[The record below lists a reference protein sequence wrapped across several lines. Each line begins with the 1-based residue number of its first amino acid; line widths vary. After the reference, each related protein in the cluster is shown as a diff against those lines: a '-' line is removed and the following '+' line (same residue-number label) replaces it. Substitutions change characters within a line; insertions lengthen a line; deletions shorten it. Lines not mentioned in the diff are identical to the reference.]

1 METLIS
7 VPQILQN
14 IHDTLSEFTSEIG
27 SLFSF
32 FTYVNKAI
40 QTTYQ
45 YVGSLPDYL
54 QATCYV
60 IIGIS
65 IIYLIVGR

>member
-14 IHDTLSEFTSEIG
+14 IHDLLSEFTSEIG

-32 FTYVNKAI
+32 FTYVTNSI
-40 QTTYQ
+40 RTTYS
-45 YVGSLPDYL
+45 YVGALPDYL

-60 IIGIS
+60 IIGIA